1 MKFSVNYRDLTDE
14 QKASAQQA
22 TKTVREIKIAVR
34 SVSFGVERVVK
45 QTMPVRY
52 GGARSSWGHWTPA
65 LLRDKR
71 GASAAGMA
79 VWEVKDDGFTIEQ
92 GSNLEYID
100 ALNDGHSSQAPA
112 GFLDM
117 AEEKGNAELK
127 NEIDKIIDR
136 W

>member
-14 QKASAQQA
+14 QKASAQRA

-65 LLRDKR
+65 LLVNQE
-71 GASAAGMA
+71 GASA
-79 VWEVKDDGFTIEQ
+79 
-92 GSNLEYID
+92 S
-100 ALNDGHSSQAPA
+100 
-112 GFLDM
+112 
-117 AEEKGNAELK
+117 
-127 NEIDKIIDR
+127 
-136 W
+136 